1 MGAKTTFSTSPTS
14 WRNILLKMQVG
25 EMHSFYNIDNTA
37 ARGRQAIKRY
47 YAKAQ
52 EGKNP
57 PKKFVTSTDESSHT
71 FTITRME

>member
-1 MGAKTTFSTSPTS
+1 
-14 WRNILLKMQVG
+14 
-25 EMHSFYNIDNTA
+25 MHSFYNIDNTA